1 MQKAKVY
8 AVVGSNIEQ
17 LGTELERKCKETA
30 AATETEWHK
39 TGKAPGLL
47 IWRVENFKVVPV
59 PPKTYGLFFEGD
71 SYIVLNTHGRPGSF
85 LYDVHFWL
93 GDSTTL
99 DEAGTAVYKTI
110 ELDTYLKDVPVQH
123 REVQGHE
130 SPLFLSYFPN
140 GVRILEGGVASGF
153 QHVSPTEYKPRLLQL
168 KGRRTVR
175 AQQVPLSRDS
185 LNSGDVFIL
194 DNGLTLYQWNGSKS
208 SGQERI
214 KAAQLCRA
222 IDDERE
228 GKPRVV
234 VMEENDNDPE
244 KADFWALLGGFGPVK
259 SAEAGGHDD
268 EAPKAPK
275 KLFKLSDASG
285 RLEFTELASGTVRKN
300 LLNNDDVFLFD
311 TGAELFVWVGKGAS
325 QQEKAR
331 GMAYAQDY
339 VKRYNRPDYLPI
351 TRLFQGGEN
360 EVWEASFDH

>member
-1 MQKAKVY
+1 MTSTSGWATAPPSYAPPHQKRSCFYFTACSTGCIFGPNAI
-8 AVVGSNIEQ
+8 AV
-17 LGTELERKCKETA
+17 LRL
-30 AATETEWHK
+30 
-39 TGKAPGLL
+39 P
-47 IWRVENFKVVPV
+47 
-59 PPKTYGLFFEGD
+59 
-71 SYIVLNTHGRPGSF
+71 
-85 LYDVHFWL
+85 
-93 GDSTTL
+93 TTQ

-153 QHVSPTEYKPRLLQL
+153 QHVSPTEYKVRPSARCLSSVYLFFIFFNKGLTFFTTNQPRLLQL

-194 DNGLTLYQWNGSKS
+194 GALRRPCFLHRSSCSLLTLVLMLMVIGGGCHPDNGLVLYQWNGSKS

-234 VMEENDNDPE
+234 VMGTHSLYRH
-244 KADFWALLGGFGPVK
+244 KA
-259 SAEAGGHDD
+259 
-268 EAPKAPK
+268 
-275 KLFKLSDASG
+275 
-285 RLEFTELASGTVRKN
+285 
-300 LLNNDDVFLFD
+300 
-311 TGAELFVWVGKGAS
+311 
-325 QQEKAR
+325 
-331 GMAYAQDY
+331 
-339 VKRYNRPDYLPI
+339 
-351 TRLFQGGEN
+351 
-360 EVWEASFDH
+360 